1 MSRARRPRS
10 TAGKSVETLR
20 HEEDTRTNIP
30 TAEYQSMVK
39 EEPLKTTLRAETD
52 EDACATLR
60 SARSR
65 SFPKLE
71 SCCITVKVIYHWGTR

>member
-1 MSRARRPRS
+1 MPRARRPRS
-10 TAGKSVETLR
+10 AAGKSVETLR

-39 EEPLKTTLRAETD
+39 EEQEIPLRAETD

-60 SARSR
+60 SPRSR